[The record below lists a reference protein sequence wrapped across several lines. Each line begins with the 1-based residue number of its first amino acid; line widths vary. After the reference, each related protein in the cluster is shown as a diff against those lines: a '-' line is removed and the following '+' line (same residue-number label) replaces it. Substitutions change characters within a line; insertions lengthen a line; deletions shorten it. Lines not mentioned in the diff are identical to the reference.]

1 MERLK
6 SSQFLN
12 SFDTQMNHLMN
23 LGSERMEQQSVDL
36 ILLLADALQKLGEEC
51 DRLQDQINSD
61 LAPTA
66 QGVAQEGELQAIK
79 DELARIGQQCQ
90 GNFRPSPS
98 LRELKGFLGSW
109 RQRFLEVFGTIAI
122 ASVRDEVMQQR
133 NLLSAQL
140 KLTQERVLNSSLDNG
155 IKLEHLK
162 ELLSLEDRLQ
172 PMSSLPGEM
181 NQLTQ
186 LKRELERVAEELKG
200 IQSRLGVK
208 RRGGTGGM

>member
-1 MERLK
+1 
-6 SSQFLN
+6 
-12 SFDTQMNHLMN
+12 MNHLTN

-36 ILLLADALQKLGEEC
+36 ILLLADALEALGKEC
-51 DRLQDQINSD
+51 DRLQEQINSD

-66 QGVAQEGELQAIK
+66 EGVAQEEELQAVK
-79 DELARIGQQCQ
+79 EELARIVQQCQ
-90 GNFRPSPS
+90 GKFRPSPS
-98 LRELKGFLGSW
+98 LRELKGALGNW
-109 RQRFLEVFGTIAI
+109 RQRFLEVFGAIAI
-122 ASVRDEVMQQR
+122 AKARDEVTQQR

-140 KLTQERVLNSSLDNG
+140 KLTQERVLNSNLENG
-155 IKLEHLK
+155 IKLEYLK

-172 PMSSLPGEM
+172 PTSRLQGEM

-208 RRGGTGGM
+208 RRG